1 MGDKGKNQNGEVSEE
16 RRKDEDVGAEGDETT
31 DDEGG
36 VDTPPPQDR
45 DEDDEHPDGEGN
57 YEEDTDESKPHKR
70 KPTEEGEV
78 PLSEEEFEGF
88 DSQKAAKAG
97 SRSKKRKVEEKQKE
111 DDQNEVEQIVDME
124 CKRRWKCPV
133 KFRVRWL
140 GYGEKDDTWLPASEL
155 SCDDLINEFLEI
167 SGRTSEYKNAMAPK
181 KRPDEDEQ
189 RIIETRKTIR
199 VSYSELDED
208 QEEVIPA
215 GTRSRKVKTKAEKKV
230 VRPPPKKK
238 PRVLATSPKG
248 KAQIQSV
255 PQEYEV
261 EAVVDHRVRGRF
273 TEYKVRWKG
282 FGPMDDSWLPEAELN
297 CDNLLNKYFKTAGR
311 NLEESF
317 EVEAIMGLREVKG
330 RTEYKVRWKGWN
342 SKYDSWLAEDELNC
356 PELLKRFKT
365 TLETLEKQEDW
376 QVEKILEEREKKG
389 KKEYLIQWKDWGPKF
404 NTWEPEE
411 NLEGC
416 PDIVKR
422 FKDQE
427 KKQKNKEPLK
437 NKTNKRAS
445 TKKETKTK
453 HKDENEEEDMEDE
466 EQENEEESNSPNKKK
481 KETIKGKTNKKGSA
495 KKETKKKPT
504 KDEEEVMEEEE
515 QEDVEEDNDTPVKK
529 TKEPLK
535 NKTNKR
541 ASTKKDTKTKH
552 KDENEEED
560 MEDEEQENEEES
572 NSPNKKEKM
581 LKEGR
586 KMREE
591 RPSTQRFVDN
601 YSEGSRSRSRR
612 AGKNRSY
619 SEFYDQ

>member
-1 MGDKGKNQNGEVSEE
+1 MGDKVKNQNGEVKEE
-16 RRKDEDVGAEGDETT
+16 RRKDDDVGAEGDDTT

-45 DEDDEHPDGEGN
+45 DDHDDHHPDGEGN
-57 YEEDTDESKPHKR
+57 YETLWKR
-70 KPTEEGEV
+70 W
-78 PLSEEEFEGF
+78 L
-88 DSQKAAKAG
+88 A
-97 SRSKKRKVEEKQKE
+97 
-111 DDQNEVEQIVDME
+111 VEQIVDME

-140 GYGEKDDTWLPASEL
+140 GYGEKDDTWLPASDL

-181 KRPDEDEQ
+181 KRPGEDEQ
-189 RIIETRKTIR
+189 RTIETRKAIKF
-199 VSYSELDED
+199 SYSELDED

-238 PRVLATSPKG
+238 AKVSAPKG
-248 KAQIQSV
+248 KAGIQIE
-255 PQEYEV
+255 PKEYEV

-311 NLEESF
+311 NVEESY

-356 PELLKRFKT
+356 PEILKRFNA
-365 TLETLEKQEDW
+365 TLDKLEKQEDW

-389 KKEYLIQWKDWGPKF
+389 KKEYLIQWKDWGPKY

-416 PDIVKR
+416 QDIMKR
-422 FKDQE
+422 FKEQE
-427 KKQKNKEPLK
+427 KKQKKRSPEVGKESSIRPGGLFD
-437 NKTNKRAS
+437 S
-445 TKKETKTK
+445 GD
-453 HKDENEEEDMEDE
+453 DEEEEDFEGFGE
-466 EQENEEESNSPNKKK
+466 K
-481 KETIKGKTNKKGSA
+481 
-495 KKETKKKPT
+495 
-504 KDEEEVMEEEE
+504 
-515 QEDVEEDNDTPVKK
+515 
-529 TKEPLK
+529 
-535 NKTNKR
+535 
-541 ASTKKDTKTKH
+541 
-552 KDENEEED
+552 
-560 MEDEEQENEEES
+560 
-572 NSPNKKEKM
+572 KKEKM

-591 RPSTQRFVDN
+591 RPTTQRFVDN